1 MPAQGICFAIAIN
14 TATFVA
20 AGLIKDGKITRSYIG
35 VGGQDVPIHRR
46 VVRFFNLPVERGV
59 MVASIENNSPAG
71 KAGLLTGDVIVGFG
85 EQPIASI
92 DELHK
97 LLTREKV
104 GVRAPLAVLRRNEK
118 IVIDIVPEESRP
130 MSRTR

>member
-14 TATFVA
+14 TAKFVA

-59 MVASIENNSPAG
+59 MVVSVESSSPAR
-71 KAGLLTGDVIVGFG
+71 KAGLMTGDVIVGFD
-85 EQPIASI
+85 ERPTASI

-104 GVRAPLAVLRRNEK
+104 GVRVPLTVIRRNEK
-118 IVIDIVPEESRP
+118 IVVDIVPEESKCMPRN
-130 MSRTR
+130 R